1 MGVIQKCET
10 IKGRDDTLS
19 HSHDD
24 YTRVEL
30 LEVLARSDE
39 DVKYGRV
46 RPAENTFD
54 DLRKTELI

>member
-1 MGVIQKCET
+1 MGEIQKRET
-10 IKGRDDTLS
+10 TKGRGDTVS